1 MKKFLVLLV
10 LVVGSLYVASWLE
23 IFEYTFGF
31 WIIAGFLLLLDK
43 DYDGRILGDDRNMIL
58 GAVIVLSFCVWAY
71 KGVIGFL
78 AG

>member
-1 MKKFLVLLV
+1 MKKSLVWLV
-10 LVVGSLYVASWLE
+10 LVVGSLYVASWLD
-23 IFEYTFGF
+23 IFEYTFWF

-58 GAVIVLSFCVWAY
+58 GAVIVLSFWVWAY
-71 KGVIGFL
+71 KSFIGFL